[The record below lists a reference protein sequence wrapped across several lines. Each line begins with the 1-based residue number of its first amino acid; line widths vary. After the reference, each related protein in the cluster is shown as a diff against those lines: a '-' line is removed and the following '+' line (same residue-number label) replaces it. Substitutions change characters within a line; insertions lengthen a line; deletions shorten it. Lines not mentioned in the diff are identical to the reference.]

1 MAFDFKKEY
10 KELYGTG
17 KEPVIIKVPRASY
30 AAMRGMGDPNEE
42 GGAYQRAIA
51 VLYAV
56 SYTIRMS
63 YKGTHK
69 IPGFYEYVV
78 PPLEG
83 LWWQEGREGSD
94 YTDKTAFHWISLI
107 RLPEFV
113 TKEEFEWAASAASE
127 KKKIDCSMAEYLTI
141 EEGSCAQILHIG
153 PFDTEDETIAR
164 MDSYVK
170 ENGYVNDIK
179 ECTDDAGEMR
189 LHHEIYLTNAKKVPP
204 EKWKTII
211 RHPIRL

>member
-17 KEPVIIKVPRASY
+17 KEPVIVKVPRACY
-30 AAMRGMGDPNEE
+30 VAVRGSGDPNEA
-42 GGAYQRAIA
+42 GGEYQKAIS
-51 VLYAV
+51 VLYAI

-83 LWWQEGREGSD
+83 FWWQEGVQGCD
-94 YTDKTAFHWISLI
+94 YTDKSSFHWISLI

-113 TKEEFEWAASAASE
+113 TKEEFVWAVAAASG
-127 KKKIDCSMAEYLTI
+127 KKNLDCSRAEYFTV
-141 EEGSCAQILHIG
+141 EEGLCAQILHIG
-153 PFDTEDETIAR
+153 SFDTEAETIAR
-164 MDSYVK
+164 LDAYVK
-170 ENGYVNDIK
+170 ANGYENDIR
-179 ECTDDAGEMR
+179 ECTDDNNKMR
-189 LHHEIYLTNAKKVPP
+189 LHHEIYLTNAKKVQP

-211 RHPIRL
+211 RHPIR